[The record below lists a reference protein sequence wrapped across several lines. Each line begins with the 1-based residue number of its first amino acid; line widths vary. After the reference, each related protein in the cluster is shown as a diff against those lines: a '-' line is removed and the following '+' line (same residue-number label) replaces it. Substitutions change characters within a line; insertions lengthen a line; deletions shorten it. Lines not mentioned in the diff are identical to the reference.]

1 MWKAPGREVYN
12 PVTREALV
20 FPTSIA
26 TPAWFSLCY
35 KSVEFGLYPPRLA
48 YKSSSIFFHECE
60 AGVVY
65 VDFLCFLWQKRAR
78 ERELDLF
85 PLQKIALSDSFWRE
99 LFVSLSPVSTR
110 ECVVA
115 NWQSMSKQIRT
126 MNRRR
131 DNFLDFDQFTVRF
144 KRGDYRK
151 YVFFSFFILRL
162 ACKFVMLSRIKLV
175 ILLVHSGYAPINGMP
190 MGRGGGRQGMGWG
203 FDCLCWPWG
212 RAFDWSCSPRGGDI
226 WIFLRPTSR
235 YLTDDSDEKDWDRTY
250 VSFPTS
256 TLHACAVRSVKME
269 IMEAN
274 ENKRKLGGFHC
285 FVSKFRLF

>member
-1 MWKAPGREVYN
+1 MVLILHIHEIIYISLKLIIPRKSRRKAPGREVYN

-60 AGVVY
+60 AGAVY

-85 PLQKIALSDSFWRE
+85 PLQKIALSDSFWCE

-151 YVFFSFFILRL
+151 YVFSRSSLYIWHANSSFCR
-162 ACKFVMLSRIKLV
+162 V
-175 ILLVHSGYAPINGMP
+175 
-190 MGRGGGRQGMGWG
+190 
-203 FDCLCWPWG
+203 
-212 RAFDWSCSPRGGDI
+212 
-226 WIFLRPTSR
+226 
-235 YLTDDSDEKDWDRTY
+235 
-250 VSFPTS
+250 
-256 TLHACAVRSVKME
+256 
-269 IMEAN
+269 
-274 ENKRKLGGFHC
+274 
-285 FVSKFRLF
+285 

>member
-1 MWKAPGREVYN
+1 MVLILHIHEIIYISLKLKIPSESRRKAPGREVYN

-60 AGVVY
+60 AGAVY

-85 PLQKIALSDSFWRE
+85 PLQKKALRPCLHGVGDHGLVGLVLLFSRSGGHKTKETYPTRPGSPTPCKQVLSDSFWRE

-115 NWQSMSKQIRT
+115 NWQSTSKQIRT

-131 DNFLDFDQFTVRF
+131 DNFLDFDQFTVRL

-151 YVFFSFFILRL
+151 YVFFSFFTSHL

-175 ILLVHSGYAPINGMP
+175 ILLVHSVMHLSMVCLRGGG
-190 MGRGGGRQGMGWG
+190 GRGGGAWG
-203 FDCLCWPWG
+203 GVWLSLL
-212 RAFDWSCSPRGGDI
+212 A
-226 WIFLRPTSR
+226 
-235 YLTDDSDEKDWDRTY
+235 
-250 VSFPTS
+250 
-256 TLHACAVRSVKME
+256 
-269 IMEAN
+269 
-274 ENKRKLGGFHC
+274 LG
-285 FVSKFRLF
+285 